1 MTQPILT
8 LEHLSRSYGEVRAV
22 DDISL
27 EIQKGEFVSFL
38 GPSGSGKT
46 TTLSMVA
53 GLTEPTSGRII
64 LDGQDVTKLPPYSRN
79 LGMVF
84 QSYALFPHM
93 TIRQNLAFPLET
105 RRVPKSKISQQV
117 DETLELVGL
126 PDIGSRYP
134 KQLSGGQQ
142 QRVAL
147 ARALIYRPPVLLMDE
162 PLGALDKKLRM
173 HMQFEIK
180 KLHREISTT
189 ILYVTHD
196 QEEALTMSDRV
207 VVFNRGRLEQVGLPN
222 ELYENPAS
230 KFVADF
236 IGTTTL
242 LEGRVVAADCGT
254 CQISI
259 GSLTVVGRSR
269 ENVAQGDQVAISIRP
284 ERIRRVS
291 PDALGS
297 TGVRGHIA
305 ECVYLG
311 GSRQFLVKLIDGP
324 NIMVTEQIST
334 ASASPPSLGDL
345 VGLEWNA
352 NDAVVLKS

>member
-1 MTQPILT
+1 MTPAILT
-8 LEHLSRSYGEVRAV
+8 LDHLSRSYGDVRAV
-22 DDISL
+22 DDICL
-27 EIQKGEFVSFL
+27 DIRKGEFISFL

-53 GLTEPTSGRII
+53 GLTEPTSGKII
-64 LDGQDVTKLPPYSRN
+64 LDGKDVTKLPPYSRN

-105 RRVPKSKISQQV
+105 RRLPKAEISKQV
-117 DETLELVGL
+117 GEALELVGL
-126 PDIGSRYP
+126 PDVASRYP

-173 HMQFEIK
+173 QMQFEIK

-207 VVFNRGRLEQVGLPN
+207 VVFNRGRLEQVGTPN
-222 ELYENPAS
+222 ALYESPAS

-242 LEGRVVAADCGT
+242 LEGRVIEANCDICA
-254 CQISI
+254 ISV
-259 GSLTVVGRSR
+259 GELTVMGRG
-269 ENVAQGDQVAISIRP
+269 GDSLAAGEQVAISIRP
-284 ERIRRVS
+284 ERIRRIS
-291 PDALGS
+291 PEAIGNGAVL
-297 TGVRGHIA
+297 GHIS

-311 GSRQFLVKLIDGP
+311 GSRQLLVKLIDGP

-334 ASASPPSLGDL
+334 ASSCPPKLGDL